1 MQNSQEIQELLYRT
15 IENISRELIN
25 KTNYLYLVEG
35 KVTEIDNLG
44 NCYVFK
50 YQDEDYVGFSITGEK
65 YKIGDLVYVLFSN
78 NKDVKKMILSKTK
91 AFSNNDIRRLVNK
104 AQDSAN
110 EAKES
115 AQEALDRVQEIGK
128 DGYISPNEKLMI
140 KKDWENIKIEYEQ
153 VTEEMELY
161 GGAENTILKPLK
173 EQYDNNFIALK
184 SYIEPILENMTEYSE
199 VEPAEFLEKFNNYY
213 TVRQDIA
220 QAIADITKTIAD
232 ETQELVEINQKLL
245 ADIASDDKLT
255 PSEKQSILKE
265 YQGIGAEYEVIIEQA
280 KYYGISY
287 TEYDR
292 VYNELSTYLDPL
304 LADLDTTSDITGVIF
319 RLYFTNYYSERQK
332 LQKAISD
339 EAKDIADNAE
349 DIANEALKNT
359 RLLSIEADGQIFSK
373 TVNSDDFYPDF
384 ISLSVKTNVV
394 AFDKFQY
401 RTSTTDWA
409 DVINN
414 EHGFILIG
422 EMMTI
427 SKDSDLFTDTNN
439 NITIQAL
446 SEDPTIKDSITII
459 KIQDGVMG
467 QNAISVILTN
477 EAHVFPAG
485 VSAALNSST
494 ETEILAFEGDDPIN
508 IEVKSISTL
517 PSGLTAKISNN
528 NTLKP
533 KITFTATTLL
543 TKVQDV
549 IITLVVNGQE
559 IEKHFSYA
567 LGFKGPQGDPGE
579 SAWNV
584 ILGNDSQNIPC
595 NTDGITSGTSVVD
608 IPVYTYYGA
617 SMMASTITVGTLPSG
632 VATTSIT
639 NGTNTA
645 PGRVQLTFSTN
656 INLGGKDTGTID
668 ITVAPS
674 PQLKFTKKFSWTKTR
689 QGEDGG
695 PGSPGRTY
703 FLEPSTLIIKKGADK
718 KLSPTSVTFQA
729 YYRDGNTASRSIYSG
744 RFIIQE
750 STNGN
755 NFTTKYTSS
764 ANESSK
770 VYTPSSSDIRSIK
783 CILCAA
789 GGTTNQLDSQTVT
802 ILTDIDGLEVGGRNL
817 LIGTAKYTNDVK
829 SFSPPNGLDTEN
841 NYNNL
846 TALRTDGPWQGAY
859 FNLAQVLKR
868 NQAKIGETYTIQIMF
883 KVNFDDLGDINVSF
897 YRATSGAAQRK
908 SVAAVPNEWYKVT
921 FTFVIDEFSLDEEK
935 TKTTRI
941 EIDNYASP
949 PAEDEE
955 GNKVYKFGDGKYVWL
970 AGYKLE
976 KGNTAT
982 GWTPAPEDIQNDI
995 DNGINEAVEES
1006 KAYIDI
1012 RENEIRSEVENVKT
1026 VVNGH
1031 TSEISSVKS
1040 SIEQTSNR
1048 VETVFTQTDEIRD
1061 IADQNK
1067 LDLQEYKQYI
1077 SMEPVQHEGEEEPRP
1092 TITLGQSTSKF
1103 KVAIDNKEIAFTG
1116 ASGEKVA
1123 YITGDELR
1131 INNVVVVRKLAI
1143 GDFFFEQEE
1152 NDHLVL
1158 KKGG

>member
-104 AQDSAN
+104 AQDSAD

-184 SYIEPILENMTEYSE
+184 SYIEPVLENMAEYSE
-199 VEPAEFLEKFNNYY
+199 VEPTEFLEKFNNYY

-220 QAIADITKTIAD
+220 QAISDITKTIAD
-232 ETQELVEINQKLL
+232 ETQKLTEINQKLL
-245 ADIASDDKLT
+245 ADISNDDKLT

-280 KYYGISY
+280 KYYGINY
-287 TEYDR
+287 TEYDK
-292 VYNELSTYLDPL
+292 VYNELSTYLEPL

-401 RTSTTDWA
+401 KTSTTDWA
-409 DVINN
+409 DVVNN

-459 KIQDGVMG
+459 KIQDGIAG

-494 ETEILAFEGDDPIN
+494 ETEILAFEGDDPVN

-517 PSGLTAKISNN
+517 PTGLTAKISNN
-528 NTLKP
+528 NTLRP

-595 NTDGITSGTSVVD
+595 NKEGITSGTSVVD

-632 VATTSIT
+632 VAATSIT
-639 NGTNTA
+639 NGTNTS
-645 PGRVQLTFSTN
+645 PGKVQLTFSTN

-668 ITVAPS
+668 IIVAPS
-674 PQLKFTKKFSWTKTR
+674 AQLKFTKKFSWTKTR

-744 RFIIQE
+744 RFMIQE

-770 VYTPSSSDIRSIK
+770 VYTPSSSDIKSIK

-789 GGTTNQLDSQTVT
+789 GGTTNQLDSQTVI

-817 LIGTAKYTNDVK
+817 LRNSSFEKGMAPWKVYNQNEGEGEVISIKGPNNRNARTITRTGYPAEKASRFGIG
-829 SFSPPNGLDTEN
+829 G
-841 NYNNL
+841 
-846 TALRTDGPWQGAY
+846 GPEVTTITKVNA
-859 FNLAQVLKR
+859 
-868 NQAKIGETYTIQIMF
+868 GETYTISAYIRITEELDRTNN
-883 KVNFDDLGDINVSF
+883 NFFLRTDNIGDFPSISINNDIGLNKWVKLSK
-897 YRATSGAAQRK
+897 TH
-908 SVAAVPNEWYKVT
+908 T
-921 FTFVIDEFSLDEEK
+921 FTQESNIV
-935 TKTTRI
+935 
-941 EIDNYASP
+941 NVYALLG
-949 PAEDEE
+949 
-955 GNKVYKFGDGKYVWL
+955 GNGSFDISEM
-970 AGYKLE
+970 KLE

-982 GWTPAPEDIQNDI
+982 DWTPAPEDIQNDI
-995 DNGINEAVEES
+995 KNGIQEAIEES

-1012 RENEIRSEVENVKT
+1012 KENEIRSEVENVKT

-1040 SIEQTSNR
+1040 SIEQTESR
-1048 VETVFTQTDEIRD
+1048 VDTVFTQTDEIRD
-1061 IADQNK
+1061 IADKNK

-1152 NDHLVL
+1152 NRHLVL

>member
-104 AQDSAN
+104 AQNSAD

-199 VEPAEFLEKFNNYY
+199 VEPTEFLEKFNNYY
-213 TVRQDIA
+213 TARQDIA

-232 ETQELVEINQKLL
+232 ETQKLTEINQKLL
-245 ADIASDDKLT
+245 ADIANDDKLT

-287 TEYDR
+287 TEYDK

-339 EAKDIADNAE
+339 KAKDIADEAE
-349 DIANEALKNT
+349 EVANEALKNT

-394 AFDKFQY
+394 VFDKFQY
-401 RTSTTDWA
+401 KTSTTDWA
-409 DVINN
+409 DVVNN

-494 ETEILAFEGDDPIN
+494 ETEILAFEGDDPVN

-517 PSGLTAKISNN
+517 PTGLTAQISNN

-549 IITLVVNGQE
+549 IITLIVNGQE
-559 IEKHFSYA
+559 IEKYFSYA

-617 SMMASTITVGTLPSG
+617 SMMASTITVGILPSG
-632 VATTSIT
+632 VAATSTT

-645 PGRVQLTFSTN
+645 PGNVQLTFSTN

-764 ANESSK
+764 TNESSK
-770 VYTPSSSDIRSIK
+770 VYTPSSSDIKSIK

-789 GGTTNQLDSQTVT
+789 GGTTNQLDSQTVI

-817 LIGTAKYTNDVK
+817 IKNSDFSRNTKYWVKAGGDATEWTIMSDVK
-829 SFSPPNGLDTEN
+829 LGTYINFETTGGYGGANDFRIYPSVDENFTHEPGVTYCLSFWAKSETSETLWSGVAGNIKEQSFPLTTE
-841 NYNNL
+841 
-846 TALRTDGPWQGAY
+846 W
-859 FNLAQVLKR
+859 KR
-868 NQAKIGETYTIQIMF
+868 YSRTYTASQTGS
-883 KVNFDDLGDINVSF
+883 LSF
-897 YRATSGAAQRK
+897 YLREAGAFDLT
-908 SVAAVPNEWYKVT
+908 KV
-921 FTFVIDEFSLDEEK
+921 K
-935 TKTTRI
+935 M
-941 EIDNYASP
+941 EI
-949 PAEDEE
+949 
-955 GNKVYKFGDGKYVWL
+955 
-970 AGYKLE
+970 
-976 KGNTAT
+976 GNTPT
-982 GWTPAPEDIQNDI
+982 DWTRAPEDIQEDI
-995 DNGINEAVEES
+995 DQGINEAIEES

-1012 RENEIRSEVENVKT
+1012 KENEIRSEVESVKT

-1040 SIEQTSNR
+1040 SIEQTESR
-1048 VETVFTQTDEIRD
+1048 VDTVFTQTDEIRD
-1061 IADQNK
+1061 IADKNK

-1116 ASGEKVA
+1116 ASGEKVP

-1152 NDHLVL
+1152 NRHLVL